1 MKHRMAV
8 LALALLVI
16 ASAFAGSE
24 EPLVTIKPE
33 KPAVGAELTIRYNP
47 AVKGAALFGAEAVDV
62 QVLVLREKEMPLL
75 LEAAMKKNGKV
86 WEAKLKLDD
95 AKSRCGLV
103 RFVSAKVTDANQDR
117 YWDFLIHDQSGKPV
131 QGAHVA
137 LSQTYQSPSSP
148 DFRRERSV
156 ARAREEAAKEE
167 ALYPG
172 QRQTKFQFWSL
183 DMAEKKG
190 DSTLVRSITT
200 ELDAMA
206 KASADNDEEL
216 LALSSWYRRVGL
228 VEKARAFE
236 EQILTKDPKGKI
248 AKQLR
253 QQRVFQTRDANERV
267 KLMEAFVQDFSAL
280 LEPNEK
286 ATMASLYINAKQY
299 DKAEAAA
306 LALQPPDG
314 NLLNGIAWE
323 YIEKETNVARGV
335 ELAKQGVEVLRNSK
349 ADTKP
354 AYFSQ
359 QQWKKSQLF
368 NLGAVLDTYA
378 FGLFKLGRYPE
389 AQQAYREAYDL
400 TEGADADINERLV
413 QCYLKNGDYAEAVEI
428 AKACIEKSKY
438 NDKLLEYGKEAFM
451 KKEGKADDFDQLV
464 AAAKEKGAA
473 KAKEKLMA
481 ERVDKPAVNF
491 SAKNLAGETVQLAS
505 LKGKVVVLDF
515 WATWCGPCKAAF
527 PFVQKVYE
535 KYKSNSDVVILAVNT
550 WENEKGAEREKLV
563 KKFMEDNKY
572 TFPVVYDE
580 TQVVEKYKVE
590 GIPTQFFI
598 DRKGV
603 IQFKTVGFEGPETE
617 QGMSMKIDLL
627 LSGEQFSAR

>member
-16 ASAFAGSE
+16 ASALAGSE

-33 KPAVGAELTIRYNP
+33 KPAVGAEITIRYNP
-47 AVKGAALFGAEAVDV
+47 TVKGAALFGAEAVEV
-62 QVLVLREKEMPLL
+62 QVLVLREKETPLL
-75 LEAAMKKNGKV
+75 LEAAMKKSGKV

-117 YWDFLIHDQSGKPV
+117 YWGFLMHDKNGKPV

-137 LSQTYQSPSSP
+137 LSQTYLSPSSS
-148 DFRRERSV
+148 DFRREKNV
-156 ARAREEAAKEE
+156 ARAREEATQEE
-167 ALYPG
+167 TLYPG
-172 QRQTKFQFWSL
+172 QRQTKFQLWGL
-183 DMAEKKG
+183 ELAEKKG
-190 DSTLVRSITT
+190 DTTLVRNITN
-200 ELDAMA
+200 ELEAMA
-206 KASADNDEEL
+206 KASAGNDDEL
-216 LALSSWYRRVGL
+216 STLSFWYKRVGQP
-228 VEKARAFE
+228 EKSKALE
-236 EQILTKDPKGKI
+236 EQLIAKNPKGKI
-248 AKQLR
+248 AKQIR
-253 QQRVFQTRDANERV
+253 QQRIFQTRDTNERV
-267 KLMEAFVQDFSAL
+267 KLVEAFMQDFSD
-280 LEPNEK
+280 LEANDK
-286 ATMASLYINAKQY
+286 AMLANIFMGAKQY
-299 DKAEAAA
+299 DKAEAIAA
-306 LALQPPDG
+306 AIQPPNG
-314 NLLNGIAWE
+314 NMLNGIAWE
-323 YIEKETNVARGV
+323 YIEKGTNVARGV
-335 ELAKQGVEVLRNSK
+335 ELAKLGVEASRHAN
-349 ADTKP
+349 ANTKP
-354 AYFSQ
+354 AYISKKQWEQSNRFS
-359 QQWKKSQLF
+359 
-368 NLGAVLDTYA
+368 LGAVLDTYA
-378 FGLFKLGRYPE
+378 FGLFKLDRFQE

-400 TEGADADINERLV
+400 MEGTDAEVNERLV
-413 QCYLKNGDYAEAVEI
+413 QCYLKNGDYAGAIEVT
-428 AKACIEKSKY
+428 KACLEKSKY
-438 NDKLLEYGKEAFM
+438 NDKLLEYGKEAFA
-451 KKEGKADDFDQLV
+451 KKEGNAEGFDKLV

-481 ERVDKPAVNF
+481 ERVDKPAVDF

-535 KYKSNSDVVILAVNT
+535 KYKNNADVAILAVNT

-563 KKFMEDNKY
+563 KKFLEDNKY

-617 QGMSMKIDLL
+617 TGMAMKIDML
-627 LSGEQFSAR
+627 LSGDLLSAK